1 MHRAGRRTGPADS
14 GTSKNRQTWSGYLLG
29 LWVYADLRCTPVDC
43 ARAAPLSSSLKS
55 YRFSGQN
62 RSPISCTQILR
73 QINAEAYRRA
83 QGRQKRA
90 EYRNMENHSEP
101 GAPAPQQGY
110 YLAHNVFGSP
120 STPRW
125 VVWCEAGE
133 TLPVS
138 GRGYTWRL
146 IDESEDAATDR
157 ARRLVPADT
166 DAASRPKAGAV
177 A

>member
-1 MHRAGRRTGPADS
+1 MPHEFSNG
-14 GTSKNRQTWSGYLLG
+14 LL
-29 LWVYADLRCTPVDC
+29 DF
-43 ARAAPLSSSLKS
+43 ARKP
-55 YRFSGQN
+55 
-62 RSPISCTQILR
+62 LR

-83 QGRQKRA
+83 QCRQKRA

-101 GAPAPQQGY
+101 GEPAPQQGH

-120 STPRW
+120 SMPRW
-125 VVWCEAGE
+125 VVWCESGE

-146 IDESEDAATDR
+146 VGKIDEPVDTATDR

-166 DAASRPKAGAV
+166 HASSPRKLGLSHKLQFSWEGDQGAV
-177 A
+177 TRQPGDLPSTVDGRLRSR